1 MQQPKRTPLYIVC
14 VLVITS
20 DINKTA
26 KRVMPSRLN
35 YGVVVDVGSL
45 SSAPN
50 TARYSSGSFAF
61 SSS

>member
-14 VLVITS
+14 VLVITK

-26 KRVMPSRLN
+26 KHMPSRFN
-35 YGVVVDVGSL
+35 YGVVVDVG
-45 SSAPN
+45 SAPN

>member
-1 MQQPKRTPLYIVC
+1 MQRPKRTPLYIVC
-14 VLVITS
+14 VLVITK

-26 KRVMPSRLN
+26 KHMLSRFN

>member
-1 MQQPKRTPLYIVC
+1 MQQPKRNPLYIVC

-26 KRVMPSRLN
+26 KHMPSRFN